1 VGLVFFLLH
10 LLAFVYF
17 VAHGVAPE
25 GIDLHST
32 ILALLQQ
39 HFGWADDAVRA
50 GRTETL
56 IACTRTGARLVGSAM
71 R

>member
-1 VGLVFFLLH
+1 M
-10 LLAFVYF
+10 YF

-39 HFGWADDAVRA
+39 HFGWADDAVR
-50 GRTETL
+50 GRSDGD
-56 IACTRTGARLVGSAM
+56 ANRMHPHRG
-71 R
+71 